1 MRIDSA
7 FPSTYLKAA
16 DLQGRNV
23 TVTISHVRMED
34 VGDDHKPVLYFVGKE
49 KGLALNKTNSNN
61 ISALY
66 GYETDDW
73 TGKPIELFEAQVD
86 YQGKSVPAIR
96 VRIPRNGNGHAKP
109 ATAAPV
115 LAPPVPPTSAM
126 STPARYQTNDDLNDE
141 VPF

>member
-1 MRIDSA
+1 MRIDAA

-23 TVTISHVRMED
+23 TVIISHVRMED
-34 VGDDHKPVLYFVGKE
+34 VGDDHKPVLYFQGKE

-61 ISALY
+61 ISVLY

-96 VRIPRNGNGHAKP
+96 VRAPRGGTNGHAARP
-109 ATAAPV
+109 AAP
-115 LAPPVPPTSAM
+115 PPASHTPPQ
-126 STPARYQTNDDLNDE
+126 YQTNNDLDDSI
-141 VPF
+141 PF

>member
-23 TVTISHVRMED
+23 VVTISHVRMED

-96 VRIPRNGNGHAKP
+96 VRIPRNGNGHAARPAAAPPAPP
-109 ATAAPV
+109 ATAMGTPV
-115 LAPPVPPTSAM
+115 Q
-126 STPARYQTNDDLNDE
+126 YQTNNDLNDE